1 MISENLPVK
10 ISELSGIMIGTRFCV
25 PTITLETL
33 MKVQGMYEGMPE
45 QQREKHK
52 RRVTEGMYEADDFIH
67 PFSLPEILFR
77 DIRDKFRDEEGIQC
91 SPQKSIKRVSEK
103 KKEGK
108 RCYSEMNREYNA
120 YSKRIPKEP
129 RKYFRKSICLKR
141 ISDKSGANM
150 NGILF
155 SQASS
160 IRKAPET
167 ICLFLLNPARLHL
180 TKV

>member
-33 MKVQGMYEGMPE
+33 MKVQGMYE
-45 QQREKHK
+45 
-52 RRVTEGMYEADDFIH
+52 ADDFIH
-67 PFSLPEILFR
+67 PFSLPEILFK

-108 RCYSEMNREYNA
+108 RCYSEINREYNA
-120 YSKRIPKEP
+120 TPKESQ
-129 RKYFRKSICLKR
+129 KSLGNISGKASVSKESQASFQKSLKR
-141 ISDKSGANM
+141 ISDKSGVNM

-155 SQASS
+155 S
-160 IRKAPET
+160 
-167 ICLFLLNPARLHL
+167 
-180 TKV
+180 